1 MIKKTRKERERAARK
16 QLIIDAAIEVIKK
29 NGFESAT
36 MDEIAKQAEV
46 SKGALYLYFKNKA
59 SIYLAISERGSR
71 LLTQSLSKI
80 LLFELSGLELIRK
93 MGQAYLK
100 FVQQNPIYFTA
111 FIYYENLISDD
122 ELFESE
128 LAAAC
133 EESAREAMTYIVR
146 ALQIGMQDGS
156 IKDTYDPK
164 ELGLII
170 WGASKGIIHMAFYK
184 ENRNHMKILDDV
196 DFSLDSI
203 INNFIEILGT
213 GMANDQKS

>member
-1 MIKKTRKERERAARK
+1 MINKTRKERERAARK
-16 QLIIDAAIEVIKK
+16 QLIINAAIEVIKK
-29 NGFESAT
+29 NGFEGAT

-59 SIYLAISERGSR
+59 AIYLAISERGSR
-71 LLTQSLSKI
+71 VLNQSLSKI
-80 LLFELSGLELIRK
+80 LLLELSGLELIRK
-93 MGQAYLK
+93 MGQAYLE
-100 FVQQNPIYFTA
+100 FVQKNPVYFTA
-111 FIYYENLISDD
+111 FSYYENLISDD

-128 LAAAC
+128 LATAC

-184 ENRNHMKILDDV
+184 ESRNHMRILDDV

-213 GMANDQKS
+213 GMKNDRKS